1 MLQASAD
8 PSAEQFAAPPSGIAA
23 PRPTLRGREVLA
35 LTVGI
40 VIGAGIF
47 RSPSLVAGA
56 AGSEAAMLLAW
67 AAGGLLSIVG
77 ALCYA
82 ELASGF
88 PSAGGDYHFLQRA

>member
-56 AGSEAAMLLAW
+56 AGSEAASSQITRPSVISSRSSAQGSLAR
-67 AAGGLLSIVG
+67 S
-77 ALCYA
+77 C
-82 ELASGF
+82 
-88 PSAGGDYHFLQRA
+88 P